1 MAEFVKRRVK
11 AVTFNL
17 YEDQAEY
24 YAGKENKSEV
34 LRWVIDNQD
43 EGFKKHRRQNE
54 KA

>member
-1 MAEFVKRRVK
+1 MAEFKKRRVK

-24 YAGKENKSEV
+24 YARKENKSEV

-43 EGFKKHRRQNE
+43 EGFKKYQEVNE
-54 KA
+54 NA